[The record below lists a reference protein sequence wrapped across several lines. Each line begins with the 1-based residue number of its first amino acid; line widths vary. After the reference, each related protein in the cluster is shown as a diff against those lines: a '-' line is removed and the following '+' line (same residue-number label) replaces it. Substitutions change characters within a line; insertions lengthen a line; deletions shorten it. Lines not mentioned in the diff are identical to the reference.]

1 MKIVND
7 DNKVTVVPVVNLPPG
22 IVRLYNKIDGSTV
35 DVHAVDG
42 KEYVKRL
49 PHLWST
55 SPIAKEQA
63 KAEDI
68 NKLPH
73 LWSLTPIAKEQ
84 AVAEDAV
91 IVQEPA
97 KEEIKSIA
105 PEVVAEPAPIIEEK
119 PVSARSRRLA
129 KFED

>member
-1 MKIVND
+1 MKVVND
-7 DNKVTVVPVVNLPPG
+7 DNKVTVAPVVKLPPG
-22 IVRLYNKIDGSTV
+22 IMRLYNKLDGSTV

-42 KEYVKRL
+42 KEYIKRL

-63 KAEDI
+63 KAED
-68 NKLPH
+68 
-73 LWSLTPIAKEQ
+73 
-84 AVAEDAV
+84 AV

-97 KEEIKSIA
+97 KEEIKPVV
-105 PEVVAEPAPIIEEK
+105 PEVVAEPAPIVEEK

>member
-7 DNKVTVVPVVNLPPG
+7 DNKVTVAPVVKLPPG

-49 PHLWST
+49 PHIWST

-63 KAEDI
+63 K
-68 NKLPH
+68 
-73 LWSLTPIAKEQ
+73 
-84 AVAEDAV
+84 AEDAV

-105 PEVVAEPAPIIEEK
+105 PEVVVEPAPIVEEK